1 MPPFLFE
8 RRDFMKEGAGKEEGE
23 GEADEQRFK
32 SWFARAAAT
41 LLIAALLVVISVDR
55 RLDRALPG
63 LAESRVFTIEAGMTF
78 SQLSR
83 ELGARGIIDSP
94 FLFNALG
101 RFRGVGQSIRQ
112 GEYELPA
119 DASTADLLALFV
131 SGTTRQRRL
140 TLIEGWTFAEAFAE
154 IQRGED
160 IEPVLAGKTMTE
172 IAQAMGLE
180 TASPEGMIFP
190 DTYFY
195 SAGDTDLDLLMRA
208 NSRLEEVLDREWPLR
223 RSGLPLATPYEA
235 LILASIVEKE
245 AAGGGERHLVA
256 GVFLRRLERN
266 MRLQSDPTVIYGL
279 GERFDGDLRVADLQE
294 HTAHN
299 TYRIDGLPPTPIAL
313 ASRESI
319 RASLRA
325 ATLEYLYFVA
335 DGRGG
340 HYFSATLAE
349 HNLAVDCFQHKRENA
364 ACEQLSQSARKTAE
378 RE

>member
-1 MPPFLFE
+1 MG
-8 RRDFMKEGAGKEEGE
+8 KEGGG
-23 GEADEQRFK
+23 GQRFRL
-32 SWFARAAAT
+32 WLALATAT
-41 LLIAALLVVISVDR
+41 LLTTAVLAVVLADR
-55 RLDRALPG
+55 RLNQALPG
-63 LAESRVFTIEAGMTF
+63 LAESRIFTIEAGMTF

-83 ELGARGIIDSP
+83 ELGARGIIASP

-101 RFRGVGQSIRQ
+101 RFRGVEQSIRQ

-119 DASTADLLALFV
+119 KASAADLLALFV

-140 TLIEGWTFAEAFAE
+140 TLIEGWTFAEALAE

-160 IEPVLAGKTMTE
+160 IEPLLTGKTMTE
-172 IAQAMGLE
+172 IAQAMELE
-180 TASPEGMIFP
+180 TPSPEGMIFP

-195 SAGDTDLDLLMRA
+195 SAGDTDIDLLMRA
-208 NSRLEEVLDREWPLR
+208 NGRLGEVLNREWMLR

-245 AAGGGERHLVA
+245 AAGGGERGLVA

-279 GERFDGDLRVADLQE
+279 GGRFDGDLRGADLRE
-294 HTAHN
+294 DTAHN

-325 ATLEYLYFVA
+325 ATSEYLYFVA
-335 DGRGG
+335 DDRGG

-349 HNLAVDCFQHKRENA
+349 HNLAVDCFQRKRENT
-364 ACEQLSQSARKTAE
+364 ACEQLSQPTRNGARETAE